1 AGHVRSGDAG
11 SRRGVAGVMTS
22 VLLIAAL
29 SFGVAALLT
38 RLLSSQ
44 RLRGLALDLSH
55 DPSPPHLPLPRA
67 GGLAIIAGAACGLAA
82 MAATNG
88 ALPSYARWTLGCAMA
103 IALVS
108 FCDDRWTLSPLVRLM
123 LQLAIASALVLGG
136 GVRINGISLPVIG

>member
-1 AGHVRSGDAG
+1 
-11 SRRGVAGVMTS
+11 M
-22 VLLIAAL
+22 
-29 SFGVAALLT
+29 
-38 RLLSSQ
+38 
-44 RLRGLALDLSH
+44 
-55 DPSPPHLPLPRA
+55 PRT

-88 ALPSYARWTLGCAMA
+88 ALPSYALWTLGCAMA

-136 GVRINGISLPVIG
+136 GVRINGISLPVIGRLDFGALAVPVSVVSLCWMANLYNFMD